1 MEHDHICSVSKKETE
16 TKEIVPLSVT
26 FFEDIKAYQKEL
38 KEEIEKCGSP
48 RSNEYKM
55 LSDELNNALE
65 RIKEIFF
72 SRKNKIFSMASQSVQ
87 TGETMHRNYD
97 RLLPEE
103 KRMYDSLVL
112 AGNRLM
118 KEVLQPITDPE
129 PEQPSKETQD
139 CQDIMVVRILK
150 DLATFQGI
158 DGRAYSVKAED
169 IVSLPAENAQVLIK
183 RNVAQSIEC
192 S

>member
-1 MEHDHICSVSKKETE
+1 MEHEDICSVCKKETG
-16 TKEIVPLSVT
+16 TKEIVPLSIT
-26 FFEDIKAYQKEL
+26 FFEDTKAYLKEL
-38 KEEIEKCGSP
+38 EEEIEKCDSP

-65 RIKEIFF
+65 RVKEIFF

-87 TGETMHRNYD
+87 IGETMHRNYD

-118 KEVLQPITDPE
+118 KEVLQPIVDPE
-129 PEQPSKETQD
+129 PEQPSKEHQD
-139 CQDIMVVRILK
+139 YQDVVTVRILK

-158 DGRAYSVKAED
+158 DGRAYTVKAED
-169 IVSLPAENAQVLIK
+169 VVSLPAENAHVLIK
-183 RNVAQSIEC
+183 RNVAQRLEC